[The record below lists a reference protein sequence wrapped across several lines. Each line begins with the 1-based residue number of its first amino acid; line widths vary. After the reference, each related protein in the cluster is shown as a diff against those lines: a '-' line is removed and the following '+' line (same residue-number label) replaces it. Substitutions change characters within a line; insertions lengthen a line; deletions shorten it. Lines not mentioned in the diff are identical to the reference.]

1 MARDWLEATHAAGL
15 PSTNVWFRV
24 WELTHENLDPDRGW
38 RLLKRMVQR
47 TRSDQ
52 ELSFIGY
59 YPLAHML
66 DSHAALIAGE
76 LEQLYRTDPKWRQ
89 AFEGQMSESLGKFA
103 KRISSSDPSS
113 RNGMSS

>member
-1 MARDWLEATHAAGL
+1 
-15 PSTNVWFRV
+15 
-24 WELTHENLDPDRGW
+24 
-38 RLLKRMVQR
+38 MVQR

-66 DSHAALIAGE
+66 DNHAALIAGE

-103 KRISSSDPSS
+103 KRISSSYSS
-113 RNGMSS
+113 LRNGMSS